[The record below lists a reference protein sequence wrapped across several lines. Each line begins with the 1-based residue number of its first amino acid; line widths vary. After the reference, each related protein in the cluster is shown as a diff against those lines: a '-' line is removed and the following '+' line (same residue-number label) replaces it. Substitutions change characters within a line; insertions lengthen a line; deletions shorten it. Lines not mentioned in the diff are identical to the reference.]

1 MEEIKT
7 KVLVVED
14 EASIRKFISIN
25 LNRAGFQVMEA
36 ESSEKALEIIN
47 EFNPDVAILDV
58 MLPGIDGFTLCN
70 YLRNQSPNMVIIMLT
85 ARGQDTDKI
94 NGLEI
99 GADDYMVK
107 PFNPME
113 LIARINANIRKIHNV
128 NRLSTTRLSL
138 MDMEIDLGAQRFFR
152 KEEEIELTPTEFAI
166 MKMFIQNPDK
176 ALSRHDILDL
186 VWGKNYFGDIK
197 IVDVNVRRIRE
208 KIEDNPSEP
217 KIIETV
223 WGVGYRLRGES

>member
-1 MEEIKT
+1 MDET

-14 EASIRKFISIN
+14 EAPIRKLISIN
-25 LNRAGFQVMEA
+25 LNRAGFKVLEA
-36 ESSEKALEIIN
+36 ESSEEALEIVK
-47 EFNPDVAILDV
+47 ESDPMVAVLDV
-58 MLPGIDGFTLCN
+58 MLPGVDGFTLCS
-70 YLRNQSPNMVIIMLT
+70 YLRDKSPNMVIIMLT
-85 ARGQDTDKI
+85 AKGQDTDKI

-113 LIARINANIRKIHNV
+113 LIARIKANLRKIHIV
-128 NRLSTTRLSL
+128 NKPSTDVVRLN
-138 MDMEIDLGAQRFFR
+138 DMEIDLSAQRFFR
-152 KEEEIELTPTEFAI
+152 KEQEIELTPTEFAI
-166 MKMFIQNPDK
+166 MKMFLQNPDK

-186 VWGKNYFGDIK
+186 VWGESYFGDIK

-223 WGVGYRLRGES
+223 WGVGYRVRGEK